1 LSTHLRSWVGDK
13 DVCLTIAGLCVTVIA
28 GILVLGDVG
37 SILAERFRGSD
48 WLGVTEQIC
57 FVVIIYFLIYGN
69 LVFHATRIG
78 FLIRHRRHTPAS
90 QSELDQL
97 YRVSAPRLAVLV
109 PAYKEEPAVV
119 LQTLLSAALLDYP
132 EKRVVLLIDDPPRPT
147 LLADARNLKAM
158 RQLPGQVESLLS
170 EPAVLFRQELDRY
183 LRRCALGRCQVRKEL
198 LRLAAL
204 FDRAVQYLTNLETAL
219 AVHDHVGTFFVEHIL
234 RAPGESLGRHADEL
248 RRLAAGACE
257 GITCD
262 SLVSDYQRLAGRF
275 NARIFSFERKLFDN
289 LSHEPNKAMN
299 LNSYIGLFGSHV
311 REVKHPAGR
320 RERLV
325 RGRTEAIGRFRDVDY
340 LITLDADSLL
350 MSDYAL
356 RMVVF
361 MERAENA
368 RVAIAQTP
376 YSAFPNAPEI
386 IERVA
391 GITTDIQHIIH
402 QGFTRFDATY
412 WVGANALIRRTALD
426 DIATLVKEGDKTVKK
441 FIQDRTVIEDT
452 ESSVDLLLK
461 GWTLYNYPDRLAY
474 SATPPDFGAL
484 LIQRRRWA
492 NGGLIIL
499 PKLLKYLF
507 QRPWS
512 ASRLVKG
519 LVQAHYLT
527 SLAGVSG
534 GVLLLILYPFE
545 ESMRSWWLPLTALPY
560 FLLYGLDMRRL
571 GYKWFDL
578 LRVYALNLML
588 IPVNLGGVVKS
599 LQQAVTGRKTPFGRT
614 PKVLSRTVAPSLYV
628 IWVVG
633 LFVYCLGN
641 SVVDLAFERW
651 VHAAF
656 AFINGLFFGYAIVA
670 LIGLK
675 AAVED
680 MLAPLVEWPR
690 QAGRTRMVQKR
701 RSFSP
706 MRQPAPHEGL
716 ARPTPW
722 RSQSSRPPDS
732 VLRQDR
738 SQ

>member
-1 LSTHLRSWVGDK
+1 LNTDPKNWLGDR
-13 DVCLTIAGLCVTVIA
+13 DVCLTIAGICVTVISS
-28 GILVLGDVG
+28 IFVLGDVG
-37 SILAERFRGSD
+37 SILAERFSGSD
-48 WLGVTEQIC
+48 WLGVLEQMI

-69 LVFHATRIG
+69 LVYHATRIG
-78 FLIRHRRHTPAS
+78 FLIRHRRHIPAT
-90 QSELDQL
+90 QSELDRL
-97 YRVSAPRLAVLV
+97 YRISAPRLAVLV

-132 EKRVVLLIDDPPRPT
+132 EKRVVLLIDDPPTPT
-147 LLADARNLKAM
+147 SPASARGLKAM
-158 RQLPGQVESLLS
+158 RQLTGRVENLLS
-170 EPAVLFRQELDRY
+170 EPAVLFGNELERY
-183 LRRCALGRCQVRKEL
+183 LRRCAAGGCSVRREL
-198 LRLAAL
+198 VRLADL
-204 FDRAVQYLTNLETAL
+204 FDQAAQYLSNIETGL
-219 AVHDHVGTFFVEHIL
+219 SVHDHVGAFFVEHTL
-234 RAPGESLGRHADEL
+234 RAPGESLRRHADEL
-248 RRLAAGACE
+248 RRLSADDCK

-262 SLVSDYQRLAGRF
+262 SLASDYRRLAGRF

-299 LNSYIGLFGSHV
+299 LNSYIGLIGKDV
-311 REVKHPAGR
+311 REVNHPDAR
-320 RERLV
+320 QKRLV
-325 RGRTEAIGRFRDVDY
+325 RDATGAIEKFRDVDY

-356 RMVVF
+356 RLVAF
-361 MERAENA
+361 MERVENE

-376 YSAFPNAPEI
+376 YSAFPSAPHI

-402 QGFTRFDATY
+402 QGFTQFDATY
-412 WVGANALIRRTALD
+412 WVGANALIRRKALD
-426 DIATLVKEGDKTVKK
+426 DIATREMEGDKAVVK

-499 PKLLKYLF
+499 PKLLNYLF
-507 QRPWS
+507 QRSWS
-512 ASRLVKG
+512 ASKLVKG

-545 ESMRSWWLPLTALPY
+545 ESMRSWWLPLTTLPY
-560 FLLYGLDMRRL
+560 FLLYGLDMKRL

-578 LRVYALNLML
+578 LRVYALNLIL
-588 IPVNLGGVVKS
+588 IPVNLGGVFKS

-614 PKVLSRTVAPSLYV
+614 PKVKSRTAAPPLYV
-628 IWVVG
+628 LWIVS
-633 LFVYCLGN
+633 LFVYCLGY

-651 VHAAF
+651 AHAAF
-656 AFINGLFFGYAIVA
+656 ALINGLFFGYAIVA
-670 LIGLK
+670 LVGLNE
-675 AAVED
+675 AAGD
-680 MLAPLVEWPR
+680 LLAPLLER
-690 QAGRTRMVQKR
+690 
-701 RSFSP
+701 
-706 MRQPAPHEGL
+706 
-716 ARPTPW
+716 
-722 RSQSSRPPDS
+722 
-732 VLRQDR
+732 LRQDSHIRVEQKWRR
-738 SQ
+738 SWPVRQPPPH